1 MKVFDLNTEIV
12 SLKNVKES
20 DRVSDEENL
29 LSSLLQLQLCTFVKV
44 FTDYYAKLFD
54 LKEPAMPFYN

>member
-29 LSSLLQLQLCTFVKV
+29 LSSLLATPVMHICKSFLLIIMLNF
-44 FTDYYAKLFD
+44 LI
-54 LKEPAMPFYN
+54 